1 MIAMGIPILV
11 FCFGQRFFTRGID
24 VSGSLK

>member
-1 MIAMGIPILV
+1 MIAMAIPIAV
-11 FCFGQRFFTRGID
+11 FIFGQRFFTRGID